1 MAIMKTL
8 TINGVTYQV
17 APLATVSS
25 ATLEASKWV
34 RDGDHYSQVVE
45 IDGVGLKSQVDLK
58 PSAEQLI
65 IFHDKDL
72 AFSTENVGGVV
83 TVRAIGELPTDDYT
97 MQVSITEVKV

>member
-1 MAIMKTL
+1 MAMMKTL
-8 TINGVTYQV
+8 TINGVTYRV
-17 APLATVSS
+17 APLAEVASVTLLAS
-25 ATLEASKWV
+25 AWT

-45 IDGVGLKSQVDLK
+45 IDGVGPKNQVDLK
-58 PSAEQLI
+58 PSAEQLT

-83 TVRAIGELPTDDYT
+83 TVKAIGELPTDDYT